1 MNAIAGK
8 VLLGHK
14 PSNPAVDEEA
24 GSIKD
29 HSPVHHRQPDGHY
42 HSAGQRGNPGQEL
55 EGTFENT
62 RTVKRILAAVA
73 SNAEFR
79 QTEDARLLGTCELN
93 GPSNVLE
100 VALPGE
106 RSLVQGRRGDAE
118 KFHSLTSVS
127 LSSVCM
133 SSVSSA

>member
-1 MNAIAGK
+1 M
-8 VLLGHK
+8 
-14 PSNPAVDEEA
+14 
-24 GSIKD
+24 
-29 HSPVHHRQPDGHY
+29 
-42 HSAGQRGNPGQEL
+42 
-55 EGTFENT
+55 
-62 RTVKRILAAVA
+62 KRILAAVA